1 MSSHA
6 SVETSPMRWSRVVAL
21 GLGWTK
27 ALLLSVTM
35 LVFFV
40 QSIGGTQDRAGEA
53 MAGGFPFAALLYIL
67 VLVVPALVLA
77 HRGRLIGVSL
87 ALLLVPGVLLLP
99 AIFAL

>member
-1 MSSHA
+1 
-6 SVETSPMRWSRVVAL
+6 VAL

-27 ALLLSVTM
+27 ALLLSVTV

-40 QSIGGTQDRAGEA
+40 QSIDGTQDRAGAA
-53 MAGGFPFAALLYIL
+53 MAGGFAVAALLYLLI
-67 VLVVPALVLA
+67 VVVPALVLA
-77 HRGRLIGVSL
+77 HRGRLIGGSL

>member
-1 MSSHA
+1 M
-6 SVETSPMRWSRVVAL
+6 AL

-27 ALLLSVTM
+27 ALLLSVTV

-53 MAGGFPFAALLYIL
+53 MAGGFAVAALLYL
-67 VLVVPALVLA
+67 FVVVVPALVLA